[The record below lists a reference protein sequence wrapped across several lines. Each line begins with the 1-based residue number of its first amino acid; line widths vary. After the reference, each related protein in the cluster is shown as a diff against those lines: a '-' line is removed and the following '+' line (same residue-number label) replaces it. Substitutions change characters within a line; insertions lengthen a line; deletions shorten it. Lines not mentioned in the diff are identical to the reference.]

1 MLSIGLT
8 KKSQKLIFFEEKELL
23 CLIPVNSYN
32 LYKYFKYKNG
42 KKIQA
47 IDFVIKKNGN
57 FIKCTKQKLF
67 KEEDNFENMKKEII
81 KEHGESIV
89 NDKIFFNVSEIKN
102 LNSKEL
108 DLFRYIPSIK
118 EYSYNELQ
126 LDPYYIGFWLGDGH
140 TDCPGRFTVG
150 DGCNGNYNDESI
162 IIPYMKDLASKLNL
176 DLNQVKNT
184 ITWTLSSGKKGYTSI
199 DNSIFS
205 DNWLSEWTK
214 ICEELKRS
222 KETKSRYHNYQDNYD
237 PVKKYLINNNNY
249 KCTHKINK
257 KIYKAKNKDETI
269 IFDNF
274 KDLSDKIGISQSVF
288 YSILNGKRKN
298 NYWNGWEFSKDTI
311 SLDCNFD
318 SANSKIRYENTSIKK
333 NNQYIMFSHI
343 KNIHPDIKIKNSKE
357 SWNDMSEEEKE
368 TWKTCEI
375 KKDICK
381 KYKKDWVTVWKNYKI
396 YKTQGLEKYREEKLK
411 KCNPINLVFYNLG
424 LNGKK
429 LIPECYLKTSIEN
442 RKKILAGI
450 IDSDGSKSGS
460 GWDIT
465 LKLENLIDDIEILA
479 KSLGMFTYR
488 TTRNI
493 ILKNS
498 KMKEPKPYFRI
509 KITPVNNW
517 DIPVLLER
525 KKIIKKPDIFPK
537 IYKN

>member
-1 MLSIGLT
+1 
-8 KKSQKLIFFEEKELL
+8 
-23 CLIPVNSYN
+23 
-32 LYKYFKYKNG
+32 
-42 KKIQA
+42 
-47 IDFVIKKNGN
+47 
-57 FIKCTKQKLF
+57 
-67 KEEDNFENMKKEII
+67 
-81 KEHGESIV
+81 
-89 NDKIFFNVSEIKN
+89 
-102 LNSKEL
+102 
-108 DLFRYIPSIK
+108 
-118 EYSYNELQ
+118 
-126 LDPYYIGFWLGDGH
+126 
-140 TDCPGRFTVG
+140 
-150 DGCNGNYNDESI
+150 
-162 IIPYMKDLASKLNL
+162 
-176 DLNQVKNT
+176 
-184 ITWTLSSGKKGYTSI
+184 
-199 DNSIFS
+199 
-205 DNWLSEWTK
+205 
-214 ICEELKRS
+214 
-222 KETKSRYHNYQDNYD
+222 
-237 PVKKYLINNNNY
+237 
-249 KCTHKINK
+249 
-257 KIYKAKNKDETI
+257 
-269 IFDNF
+269 
-274 KDLSDKIGISQSVF
+274 
-288 YSILNGKRKN
+288 
-298 NYWNGWEFSKDTI
+298 
-311 SLDCNFD
+311 
-318 SANSKIRYENTSIKK
+318 
-333 NNQYIMFSHI
+333 MFSHI

-357 SWNDMSEEEKE
+357 CWNDMSEEEKE

-411 KCNPINLVFYNLG
+411 KCNPINLVFHNLG